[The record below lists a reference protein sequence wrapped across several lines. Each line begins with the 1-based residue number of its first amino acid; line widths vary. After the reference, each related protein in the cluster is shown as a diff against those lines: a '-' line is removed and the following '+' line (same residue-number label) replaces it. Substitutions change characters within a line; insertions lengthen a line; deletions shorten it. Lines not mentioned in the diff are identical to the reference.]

1 MLQLK
6 SSKEMTNKIYEV
18 IGMYQVKM
26 EYLKKFSHV
35 STAEFCEVL
44 EVGEMGST
52 YGSYLIDKLIDKYE
66 VTTDSDVIEQL
77 YDLKNALR
85 DGKII
90 EYIENYSM
98 TDIISFSEMDL
109 FLEIREA

>member
-1 MLQLK
+1 
-6 SSKEMTNKIYEV
+6 
-18 IGMYQVKM
+18 MYQVKM

-44 EVGEMGST
+44 EVGEMGNSYGT
-52 YGSYLIDKLIDKYE
+52 YLVNELINEYE
-66 VTTDSDVIEQL
+66 AITDLDVIGQL

>member
-1 MLQLK
+1 
-6 SSKEMTNKIYEV
+6 
-18 IGMYQVKM
+18 MYQQRN
-26 EYLKKFSHV
+26 
-35 STAEFCEVL
+35 FCEVL
-44 EVGEMGST
+44 EVDEMENS
-52 YGSYLIDKLIDKYE
+52 YGAYLVGKLIDKYE

>member
-1 MLQLK
+1 
-6 SSKEMTNKIYEV
+6 
-18 IGMYQVKM
+18 MYQVKM
-26 EYLKKFSHV
+26 EYLKKISHV

-52 YGSYLIDKLIDKYE
+52 YGSYLIDKYE